1 MIIDFSLFSCNKI
14 KMSTYK
20 PLYNFSNM
28 TVNNVIW
35 GVLGLTVGIFNN
47 NFIVFLS
54 NKLNITSLLIQ
65 NLIQLAVCSSLL
77 AIINT
82 YFNFFGWSWQN
93 TTPGLFFVSFFF
105 GVQFKM
111 ITNIQNSYILEDTIG
126 TIITTSQKPF
136 RSLIQ

>member
-1 MIIDFSLFSCNKI
+1 
-14 KMSTYK
+14 MSTYK
-20 PLYNFSNM
+20 PMYNFYNM
-28 TVNNVIW
+28 AVNNVIW
-35 GVLGLTVGIFNN
+35 GFIGLTVGIFNN

-54 NKLNITSLLIQ
+54 NKLNITSLLVQ

-77 AIINT
+77 AIIHT

-126 TIITTSQKPF
+126 TIIDTGKKPF
-136 RSLIQ
+136 NALIKQ

>member
-1 MIIDFSLFSCNKI
+1 
-14 KMSTYK
+14 MSTYK